1 MVIDALA
8 FHEKFSSPSSIIQM
22 SLGESL
28 NQSSS
33 IWGSLFDLVWWRVV
47 KKEIFSVQW
56 ALILQAAIKATKQH
70 DSFAEEWRIICKQ
83 EKRQF
88 IYGILK
94 WFYYN
99 CERNHLKKYPCYF
112 CSCVHVQLQTSPATI
127 HIQPK

>member
-8 FHEKFSSPSSIIQM
+8 FHDKFSSPSSIIQM

-56 ALILQAAIKATKQH
+56 VLILQVAIQATKHH

-83 EKRQF
+83 ERDSLFTEYWSDSTTVAK
-88 IYGILK
+88 
-94 WFYYN
+94 
-99 CERNHLKKYPCYF
+99 E
-112 CSCVHVQLQTSPATI
+112 TT
-127 HIQPK
+127 